1 MNAPPPRL
9 LRRLTALAVSAL
21 VLAGCSAENPPAA
34 APVPSDTA
42 SDTLRYAAPSAGGA
56 ATNDPH
62 GLLAGESDIVR
73 MALTYDVLTVPGPD
87 GTPQPR
93 LATGWTPDDTLTRWT
108 VTLRDD
114 AVFSDGRPVTATD
127 ALFSLRRMGEKAA
140 ENFGRLAMFDLAA
153 SSAPDPTTLLLV
165 TTAPYAEVGT
175 ALMGATFVVP
185 DATTDFSAG
194 LVPGSGPFRATG
206 SDAQTTVFE
215 RNDRWW
221 GSPPPSRVIEV
232 RAIADPAARAQAV
245 QAGEVDLAGSVP
257 AVAVAPAE
265 AAGLTAVRKPGATMY
280 PVVMRT
286 DTAPFDDPRVREAV
300 KLATDRQQLVDT
312 VFLGQGELGNDLITP
327 TDPTS
332 PRDLPQRTPDLDR
345 ARALMAQAG
354 LAAGVDVTLHTTT
367 AYPGMDT
374 TATLLAQQLAPIG
387 IRAAVQVGPP
397 DTYFVDVYG
406 TEPFYVSFLGGIP
419 FLDVV
424 RVALTP
430 GSPTN
435 ETAWADPSWNA
446 ELAAALADPDAATRG
461 GQLGALQTRL
471 RDEGGYLVWGVGDR
485 VDLTAPG
492 VTEVSDAIGF
502 GAGFVDQ
509 VTPPS

>member
-1 MNAPPPRL
+1 MNAPPPHRM
-9 LRRLTALAVSAL
+9 RRFAAAALTVTALALS
-21 VLAGCSAENPPAA
+21 GCSAGGTTAA
-34 APVPSDTA
+34 ERPTA

-87 GTPQPR
+87 GFPQPR
-93 LATGWTPDDTLTRWT
+93 LATAWIPDDTLTRWT
-108 VTLRDD
+108 VTLRED
-114 AVFSDGRPVTATD
+114 AVFSDGRPVTAAD
-127 ALFSLRRMGEKAA
+127 ALFSLRRMGEKSA

-185 DATTDFSAG
+185 DATTDFTAA
-194 LVPGSGPFRATG
+194 LVPGSGPFRPTG
-206 SDAQTTVFE
+206 GDAQTTVFE
-215 RNDRWW
+215 RNDSWW
-221 GSPPPSRVIEV
+221 GPAPPSRMIEV

-245 QAGEVDLAGSVP
+245 QSGEVDLAGSVP

-265 AAGLTAVRKPGATMY
+265 AAGLGAVRKPGATMY

-286 DTAPFDDPRVREAV
+286 DTAPFDDARVREAV
-300 KLATDRQQLVDT
+300 KLATDRQQLLDT
-312 VFLGQGELGNDLITP
+312 VFLGQGALGNDLITP

-332 PRDLPQRTPDLDR
+332 PQGLPQRAPDLDR
-345 ARALMAQAG
+345 ARALMAEAG
-354 LAAGVDVTLHTTT
+354 LAGGVDVTLHTTT

-387 IRAAVQVGPP
+387 IRATVQVGPP

-446 ELAAALADPDAATRG
+446 ELAAALADPDATTRAEE
-461 GQLGALQTRL
+461 LGDLQARL
-471 RDEGGYLVWGVGDR
+471 RDESGYLVWGVGDR
-485 VDLTAPG
+485 VDLAAPG
-492 VTEVSDAIGF
+492 VTGVSSAIGF

>member
-1 MNAPPPRL
+1 MTSQP
-9 LRRLTALAVSAL
+9 LRRLAAATVAAAALLTGCA
-21 VLAGCSAENPPAA
+21 AGPAA
-34 APVPSDTA
+34 PTAPA
-42 SDTLRYAAPSAGGA
+42 GAADTLRYAAPGSGGP

-73 MALTYDVLTVPGPD
+73 MALTYDVLTVPGAD
-87 GTPQPR
+87 GAPQPR
-93 LATGWTPDDTLTRWT
+93 LATAWTPDDTLTRWT
-108 VTLRDD
+108 VELRDD
-114 AVFSDGRPVTATD
+114 AVFSDGRPVRAAD
-127 ALFSLRRMGEKAA
+127 ALFSLRRMAEKSA
-140 ENFGRLAMFDLAA
+140 ENFGRTAMFDLAA
-153 SSAPDPTTLLLV
+153 SSAPDDTTLQLV

-185 DATTDFSAG
+185 EGTTDFTTA
-194 LVPGSGPFRATG
+194 LVPGSGPFRPTG
-206 SDAQTTVFE
+206 GDAQTTVFE
-215 RNDRWW
+215 RNDDWW
-221 GSPPPSRVIEV
+221 GPPPPSRVIEV
-232 RAIADPAARAQAV
+232 RAIADPQTRAQAV
-245 QAGEVDLAGSVP
+245 LAGEVDLAGAVP
-257 AVAVAPAE
+257 ATALAQAE
-265 AAGLTAVRKPGATMY
+265 AAGLGVVRKPGATMY

-300 KLATDRQQLVDT
+300 KLATDRRRLVDT
-312 VFLGQGELGNDLITP
+312 VFLGQGRVGNDLLTP

-332 PRDLPQRTPDLDR
+332 PTGLPDRTPDVER
-345 ARALMAQAG
+345 ARALMAEAG
-354 LAAGVDVTLHTTT
+354 LSGGVDVVLHTTT

-387 IRAAVQVGPP
+387 IRATVRVGPP

-406 TEPFYVSFLGGIP
+406 REPFYVSFLGGIP

-446 ELAAALADPDAATRG
+446 ALAAALAEPDPDARA

-485 VDLTAPG
+485 LDVAAPG
-492 VTEVSDAIGF
+492 VAGVSPAIGF
-502 GAGFVDQ
+502 GAGFVDR
-509 VTPPS
+509 VTPPGG